1 MQSLRNLLSRLAQPA
16 QSKHALLSAS
26 VAESSPSPN
35 ATLSLQIQDAIN
47 GKVISFMRYKYNPS
61 GPDDRELVM
70 YVVGADD
77 SLLDGIATCI
87 TLMEARNGK

>member
-1 MQSLRNLLSRLAQPA
+1 MKSLQNVLNHLFGVPQPK
-16 QSKHALLSAS
+16 QDMLTSHG
-26 VAESSPSPN
+26 VEERPSPN
-35 ATLSLQIQDAIN
+35 PMLNLRIEDAIN
-47 GKVISFMRYKYNPS
+47 GKVISFQRFKYNPH
-61 GPDDRELVM
+61 GPNEHEMVM

>member
-16 QSKHALLSAS
+16 QPKHALLSAS
-26 VAESSPSPN
+26 VEERPSPN

-47 GKVISFMRYKYNPS
+47 GKVISFQRFKYNPH
-61 GPDDRELVM
+61 GPNEHELVM

>member
-16 QSKHALLSAS
+16 QSKHALLGAS
-26 VAESSPSPN
+26 VEERPSPN
-35 ATLSLQIQDAIN
+35 ATLNLQIQDAIN
-47 GKVISFMRYKYNPS
+47 GKVISFQRFKYNPH
-61 GPDDRELVM
+61 GPNEHELVM

>member
-1 MQSLRNLLSRLAQPA
+1 MSTLQNLLARINRIAQPK
-16 QSKHALLSAS
+16 QALLSAS
-26 VAESSPSPN
+26 VEERPSPN

-47 GKVISFMRYKYNPS
+47 GKVISFMHYKYNPN
-61 GPDDRELVM
+61 GPDERELVM
-70 YVVGADD
+70 YVVGSGD